1 MTRTTISLPN
11 GLLTRLKILAAER
24 GVSMTSLIRGV
35 LEASTEDARPAP
47 RSLGR
52 ERLDIQTLLRM
63 TTICSSLHCG
73 AGPRYRPVVCI
84 A

>member
-47 RSLGR
+47 RSLGAGASGHS
-52 ERLDIQTLLRM
+52 DTAQNDDDLLEPALWRW
-63 TTICSSLHCG
+63 S
-73 AGPRYRPVVCI
+73 
-84 A
+84 